1 MREGKLY
8 YSDERTKWSFQ
19 FLSLHSWWKTLFN
32 FQFVKFHKLEKIFLS
47 NSDVRIKWSF
57 RQCFW
62 GCFQGYES
70 YRSTVQKFLTE
81 KVGTLL
87 THPWRDGNQNF
98 FRKQCFSPKDTF
110 FGPMFNVFF
119 LTEKGC
125 TSSPINGRGLVK
137 NLIKRN

>member
-87 THPWRDGNQNF
+87 THPWRDGNQKYF
-98 FRKQCFSPKDTF
+98 FRKRRFFRQKTHFSTCFF
-110 FGPMFNVFF
+110 FNG
-119 LTEKGC
+119 KGVPH
-125 TSSPINGRGLVK
+125 SPINGRGLVK
-137 NLIKRN
+137 KLITRN